1 VDNLE
6 RLYTIVAALALTS
19 AIERLVLDRGTAT
32 LRHFDVQ
39 SISVEYASLLMFV
52 GLVATMIPFYHGA
65 NVYLFETHVFG
76 PDIRRPL
83 AALMDF
89 LFFFTQGLLFFFA
102 SRVIGDPELFFWV
115 IVGVLIWDCIWEM
128 FVYLSGESN
137 FSQIRR
143 WLYLNVATIDAVI
156 HRVGYTPSFRTAS
169 CDGASRRPFW
179 WCGAHSTMSS
189 TGVRIGPASQMEELI
204 PKLNGCRPFA
214 VDLHDVGA
222 LEHRRHVASY
232 GTPDELL
239 QVPIEKLR
247 IDILRVP
254 GADPDPTAPAQERG
268 NTFQRFPGDRRQ
280 RCLLPEGEH
289 KRVAA

>member
-1 VDNLE
+1 MTRDGVEKPGDETLASGSIRNVRTNERRRQSVDNLE

-32 LRHFDVQ
+32 RRHFNVQ
-39 SISVEYASLLMFV
+39 SISIEYASLFMFV

-76 PDIRRPL
+76 PGIQRPL
-83 AALMDF
+83 AALVDF

-143 WLYLNVATIDAVI
+143 WLYLNVATSMLLFIVL
-156 HRVGYTPSFRTAS
+156 VTPLLP
-169 CDGASRRPFW
+169 DGLLRWGFA
-179 WCGAHSTMSS
+179 ATILV
-189 TGVRIGPASQMEELI
+189 VRSALDYV
-204 PKLNGCRPFA
+204 LNWSAYWPRE
-214 VDLHDVGA
+214 A
-222 LEHRRHVASY
+222 LESV
-232 GTPDELL
+232 T
-239 QVPIEKLR
+239 
-247 IDILRVP
+247 P
-254 GADPDPTAPAQERG
+254 GA
-268 NTFQRFPGDRRQ
+268 
-280 RCLLPEGEH
+280 
-289 KRVAA
+289 

>member
-1 VDNLE
+1 MTREGVEKPGDLTLPSGRIRKERPNERRRQSVDNLE

-32 LRHFDVQ
+32 LRHFDAH
-39 SISVEYASLLMFV
+39 SISVEYASLFMFV

-83 AALMDF
+83 AVLMDF

-143 WLYLNVATIDAVI
+143 WLYLNVATSMLLFIVL
-156 HRVGYTPSFRTAS
+156 VTP
-169 CDGASRRPFW
+169 
-179 WCGAHSTMSS
+179 
-189 TGVRIGPASQMEELI
+189 
-204 PKLNGCRPFA
+204 
-214 VDLHDVGA
+214 
-222 LEHRRHVASY
+222 
-232 GTPDELL
+232 
-239 QVPIEKLR
+239 
-247 IDILRVP
+247 
-254 GADPDPTAPAQERG
+254 
-268 NTFQRFPGDRRQ
+268 
-280 RCLLPEGEH
+280 LLPDGLLRWGFAATILVVRSALDYVLNWGAYWPGEPGGG
-289 KRVAA
+289 VNPEA